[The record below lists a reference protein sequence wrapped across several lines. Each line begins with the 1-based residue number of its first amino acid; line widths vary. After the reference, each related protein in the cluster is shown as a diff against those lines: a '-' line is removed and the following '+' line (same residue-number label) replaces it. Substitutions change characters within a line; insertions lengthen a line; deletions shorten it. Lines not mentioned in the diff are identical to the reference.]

1 MDKFT
6 QFFSKLS
13 SILKKNWVVVLLLV
27 SYLIIY
33 LWQDSIGNWLSR
45 PETQSLLGSALYEGW
60 LGIVDYLSAHVLF
73 CLVPAFF
80 IAGAINTLVPQR
92 SVLKYMSASSKKW
105 LAYLVASMGGFFI
118 QVCSCTI
125 LPLFAGIW
133 KKGAGLGIA
142 TTFLYAGP
150 AINLLAFVLT
160 GQRLGW
166 DLAIVRLILSIV
178 FAVGVGLIMEW
189 VFRKESATIRQEA
202 DLMTGSDEEVL
213 AFKKPSYSKPFWIVL
228 FAILLIGT
236 APINE
241 VLKQSIIWPL
251 VLAELIM
258 AYRWLR
264 ANSRQAW
271 WDETIKFA
279 GEIVPMLL
287 IGVFFAAVITHLIP
301 EEEFRRYTGNN
312 TLLANFVAVLFGA
325 IAYFPALVEVPIAEN
340 FLRLGMHRG
349 PLLSYLLSD
358 PVLSL
363 QGLLIIN
370 KLIGWKKTA
379 VYAVAVTVLTT
390 AAGYFYGM
398 F

>member
-1 MDKFT
+1 MNNKV
-6 QFFSKLS
+6 SPLLL
-13 SILKKNWVVVLLLV
+13 ILKRNWVVLLLLF
-27 SYLIIY
+27 SYLVMY
-33 LWQDSIGNWLSR
+33 LWQQPIGQWLSLS
-45 PETQSLLGSALYEGW
+45 ETQNLLGSALYEGW

-80 IAGAINTLVPQR
+80 IAGAINTLVSQH
-92 SVLKYMSASSKKW
+92 SVLKYMSAKSKKW
-105 LAYLVASMGGFFI
+105 LAYLVASLGGFFI

-189 VFRKESATIRQEA
+189 VFRNESTSVAQEA
-202 DLMTGSDEEVL
+202 ELGVASDEQL
-213 AFKKPSYSKPFWIVL
+213 SAFKKSSHSKLFWIVL

-236 APINE
+236 APIGE
-241 VLKQSIIWPL
+241 MVKQMIIWPL
-251 VLAELIM
+251 VVAQVLM
-258 AYRWLR
+258 AYLWLR
-264 ANSRQAW
+264 TKNRKAW
-271 WDETIKFA
+271 WDDTIKFA
-279 GEIVPMLL
+279 NDIIPMLL
-287 IGVFFAAVITHLIP
+287 IGVFLAAVITHLIP
-301 EEEFRRYTGNN
+301 EEQFRQYTGNN
-312 TLLANFVAVLFGA
+312 TLLANFIAVLFGA

-340 FLRLGMHRG
+340 FMRLGMHKG
-349 PLLSYLLSD
+349 PLMSYLLSD

-379 VYAVAVTVLTT
+379 VYAGSVAVFTT
-390 AAGYFYGM
+390 LAGFVYGLL
-398 F
+398 